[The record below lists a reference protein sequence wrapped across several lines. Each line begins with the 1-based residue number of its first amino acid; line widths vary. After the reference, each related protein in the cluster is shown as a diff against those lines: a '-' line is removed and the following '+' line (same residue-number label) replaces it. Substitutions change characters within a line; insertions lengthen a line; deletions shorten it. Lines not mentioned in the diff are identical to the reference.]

1 MTHDPNK
8 EIIDRYL
15 KAIDDRIKTTERLIT
30 KKENK
35 LTVLM
40 QQRDS
45 LKSMIQQQAA
55 MKTKDHVPTDED
67 TSMVRVP
74 WILLAA
80 IDTLVAH
87 AGNDETIVAKEL
99 RKYTDDDAEVRE
111 SGAQAFYEDHS
122 QRVPPHAEG

>member
-1 MTHDPNK
+1 MTYDPNK

-15 KAIDDRIKTTERLIT
+15 KAIDDRIKTVERIILKRETEL
-30 KKENK
+30 N
-35 LTVLM
+35 VL
-40 QQRDS
+40 
-45 LKSMIQQQAA
+45 IQQQTLLNA
-55 MKTKDHVPTDED
+55 MIQETAEKTKDHVPTDED

-99 RKYTDDDAEVRE
+99 RKYTDDDAKVRL
-111 SGAQAFYEDHS
+111 SGAEAFYEDHS